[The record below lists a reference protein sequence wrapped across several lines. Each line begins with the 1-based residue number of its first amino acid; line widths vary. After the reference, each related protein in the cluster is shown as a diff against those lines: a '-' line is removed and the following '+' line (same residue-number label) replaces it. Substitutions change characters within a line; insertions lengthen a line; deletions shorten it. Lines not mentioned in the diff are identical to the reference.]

1 MTTTADDVLAKL
13 GLQAR
18 MTPRD
23 YIFPA
28 LGIFGLGLVVGAG
41 VTVMLSP
48 QVRQRVRQ
56 RFERGT
62 FKVKQAVGSEGS
74 GMGSR
79 MGSRSS
85 PSQGLESRDLEDL
98 SRDELY
104 ERAQSMN
111 IETHANMSKSD
122 LIHAIAGS

>member
-74 GMGSR
+74 GMG
-79 MGSRSS
+79 GSRSS
-85 PSQGLESRDLEDL
+85 QSQGLESRDLEDL